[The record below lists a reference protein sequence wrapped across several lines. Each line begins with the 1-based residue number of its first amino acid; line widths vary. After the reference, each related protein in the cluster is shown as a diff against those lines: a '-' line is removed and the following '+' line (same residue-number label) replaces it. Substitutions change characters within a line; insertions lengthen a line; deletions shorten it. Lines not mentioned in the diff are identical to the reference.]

1 MSVLERILETKR
13 EEILALRRRASA
25 LEAEAGRRPAPRD
38 FAGALRRPDG
48 RLAVIAEIKRRSP
61 SKGALAPDLDPVATA
76 RRYAA
81 GGAAALSVL
90 TDGPYFDG
98 SLADLAAAR
107 EAVALPVLRKD
118 FTLDPLQVVEA
129 RAAGADAVL
138 LITAALPDDALLADL
153 AAAAAGLGLA
163 ALVEVDDEAGLERA
177 MSAGATL
184 VGVTNRDLRTFG
196 EDLSTAERLAARI
209 PAGVVSVAESAI
221 RSPADAQRMAD
232 AGFDAVLVGEAL
244 VKAPDPEAVVA
255 SLAALFCPGTPRA
268 PGSSRGHPVPR
279 VPTPGGS

>member
-1 MSVLERILETKR
+1 MSVLDRILATKR
-13 EEILALRRRASA
+13 DEVLALRARAGA
-25 LEAEAGRRPAPRD
+25 LETQARNAPPARD

-61 SKGALAPDLDPVATA
+61 SKGVLAPGLDPAATA
-76 RRYAA
+76 RHYAA
-81 GGAAALSVL
+81 GGAAAVSVL

-98 SLADLAAAR
+98 SLDDLAAAR
-107 EAVALPVLRKD
+107 AAGDLPVLRKD

-138 LITAALPDDALLADL
+138 LITAALPDDALLAGL
-153 AAAAAGLGLA
+153 VAAAAELGLA

-177 MSAGATL
+177 LAAGATL

-196 EDLSTAERLAARI
+196 EDLGTAERLAALI
-209 PAGVVSVAESAI
+209 SAGVVSVAESAI
-221 RSPADAQRMAD
+221 RTPADAQRMAD

-244 VKAPDPEAVVA
+244 VKAPDPEAAVA
-255 SLAALFCPGTPRA
+255 SFAMIS
-268 PGSSRGHPVPR
+268 SSRGHPVPR
-279 VPTPGGS
+279 VPSPRR

>member
-1 MSVLERILETKR
+1 MSVLDRILATKR
-13 EEILALRRRASA
+13 DEVLALRPRAGA
-25 LEAEAGRRPAPRD
+25 LEAEARSAAPPRD

-48 RLAVIAEIKRRSP
+48 HLAVIAEIKRRSP
-61 SKGALAPDLDPVATA
+61 SKGVLAPGLDPAATA
-76 RRYAA
+76 QRYAA

-98 SLADLAAAR
+98 SLDDLAAAR
-107 EAVALPVLRKD
+107 AAVALPVLRKD
-118 FTLDPLQVVEA
+118 FTLDPVQVVEA

-138 LITAALPDDALLADL
+138 LIAAALPDDALLADL
-153 AAAAAGLGLA
+153 AAAAADLGLA

-177 MSAGATL
+177 LGAGATL

-196 EDLSTAERLAARI
+196 EDLTTAERLAALI

-221 RSPADAQRMAD
+221 RTPADAERMAE

-244 VKAPDPEAVVA
+244 VKAPDPEAAVA
-255 SLAALFCPGTPRA
+255 SLADIPIPSPR
-268 PGSSRGHPVPR
+268 R
-279 VPTPGGS
+279 

>member
-1 MSVLERILETKR
+1 MSVLDRILETKR
-13 EEILALRRRASA
+13 EEILALRRRAPA

-38 FAGALRRPDG
+38 FAGALRRADR

-61 SKGALAPDLDPVATA
+61 SKGDLAPDLDPAATA

-138 LITAALPDDALLADL
+138 LITAAIPDDALLADL
-153 AAAAAGLGLA
+153 AATAAGLGLA
-163 ALVEVDDEAGLERA
+163 ALVEVDDEGGLERA
-177 MSAGATL
+177 LDAGATL

-209 PAGVVSVAESAI
+209 PAAVVSVAESAI
-221 RSPADAQRMAD
+221 RSPADAQRMAE

-244 VKAPDPEAVVA
+244 VRAPDPEAAVA
-255 SLAALFCPGTPRA
+255 SLAALLCPGTSRT

-279 VPTPGGS
+279 VPSPRR

>member
-1 MSVLERILETKR
+1 MSVLEEILESKR
-13 EEILALRRRASA
+13 AEIVRLRTRAGT
-25 LEAEAGRRPAPRD
+25 LEGEARAAPQPRD
-38 FAGALRRPDG
+38 FGGALRRPDG

-61 SKGALAPDLDPVATA
+61 SKGPLAPDLDPAATA
-76 RRYAA
+76 RHYAA

-98 SLADLAAAR
+98 SLGDLAAAR
-107 EAVALPVLRKD
+107 AAVDLPVLRKD

-153 AAAAAGLGLA
+153 ATAAAELGLA

-177 MSAGATL
+177 LAAGAAI

-196 EDLSTAERLAARI
+196 EDLSIAERLAARI
-209 PAGVVSVAESAI
+209 PTGVVSVAESAI
-221 RSPADAQRMAD
+221 RSPADATRMAE

-244 VKAPDPEAVVA
+244 VKAPDPEAAVA
-255 SLAALFCPGTPRA
+255 ALAAVVSF
-268 PGSSRGHPVPR
+268 RGHPVPR
-279 VPTPGGS
+279 VPSPRR

>member
-1 MSVLERILETKR
+1 MSVLDEILVSKR
-13 EEILALRRRASA
+13 EEIARLRRRAPE
-25 LEAEAGRRPAPRD
+25 LEAEARGLPAPRN
-38 FAGALRRPDG
+38 FTAALRRPDG

-61 SKGALAPDLDPVATA
+61 SKGVLAPGLDPPATA

-107 EAVALPVLRKD
+107 AAVDVPVLRKD

-138 LITAALPDDALLADL
+138 LITAALPDDALLRDL
-153 AAAAAGLGLA
+153 ATAAAELGLA

-177 MSAGATL
+177 LGAGATL

-196 EDLSTAERLAARI
+196 EDLSTAEHLAARI

-221 RSPADAQRMAD
+221 RSPADAARMAE

-244 VKAPDPEAVVA
+244 VKAADPEAAVA
-255 SLAALFCPGTPRA
+255 SLAAVPIPSPR
-268 PGSSRGHPVPR
+268 R
-279 VPTPGGS
+279 

>member
-1 MSVLERILETKR
+1 MSVLDQILETKR
-13 EEILALRRRASA
+13 EEILALRRRAPI
-25 LEAEAGRRPAPRD
+25 LEAAAGSSPSPRD
-38 FAGALRRPDG
+38 FTGALRRPDG
-48 RLAVIAEIKRRSP
+48 HLAVIAEIKRRSP
-61 SKGALAPDLDPVATA
+61 SKGALAPDLDPGATA

-90 TDGPYFDG
+90 TDGPFFGG
-98 SLADLAAAR
+98 SLTDLAAAR

-153 AAAAAGLGLA
+153 AATAAGLGLA

-177 MSAGATL
+177 LVAGATV

-221 RSPADAQRMAD
+221 RSPADAQRMAE

-244 VKAPDPEAVVA
+244 VKASDPEAAVA
-255 SLAALFCPGTPRA
+255 SLAAVLST
-268 PGSSRGHPVPR
+268 RGHPVPR

>member
-1 MSVLERILETKR
+1 MSVLDRILETKR
-13 EEILALRRRASA
+13 EEILGLHRRAAA
-25 LEAEAGRRPAPRD
+25 LQGEAQAAPAPRD
-38 FAGALRRPDG
+38 FAGALRRSDG

-61 SKGALAPDLDPVATA
+61 SKGALAPDLDPAATA

-90 TDGPYFDG
+90 TDGPYFGG

-107 EAVALPVLRKD
+107 EAVSLPVLRKD

-138 LITAALPDDALLADL
+138 LITAALPDDAVLADL
-153 AAAAAGLGLA
+153 AATAAGLGLA

-177 MSAGATL
+177 LGTGATL

-221 RSPADAQRMAD
+221 RTPADAQRMAE

-244 VKAPDPEAVVA
+244 VKAPDPESAVA
-255 SLAALFCPGTPRA
+255 ALAAVFPVSP
-268 PGSSRGHPVPR
+268 RGHPVPR
-279 VPTPGGS
+279 VPAPGGS